1 MKLSKRLQ
9 QIEQMVTADYTHIWD
24 CCCDHGF
31 LGASLLSRQA
41 AQNIHFVDIVPE
53 LITSIESK
61 LQQFYQNSRSN
72 WQTHCLNVAKL
83 SLKQYQGKHLVII
96 AGIGGDLMIKFIN
109 DIHQQHQNLN
119 IDFLLC
125 PVNQQ
130 FALRK
135 KLIELKLSLKNEVLV
150 EDNSRIYEV
159 MLVSTISDTYKPID
173 PVGHNIWR
181 SNTVKQTRVV
191 EQYLARTLNHY
202 KRVQQGGTENV
213 DDIIS
218 AYSSKV

>member
-1 MKLSKRLQ
+1 
-9 QIEQMVTADYTHIWD
+9 MVTADYTHIWD

-72 WQTHCLNVAKL
+72 WQTHCLDVAKL
-83 SLKQYQGKHLVII
+83 MLKQYQGKHLVII

-109 DIHQQHQNLN
+109 DIIQQHQNLN

-125 PVNQQ
+125 PVNHQ

-135 KLIELKLSLKNEVLV
+135 KLIELKFSLKNEVLV

-159 MLVSTISDTYKPID
+159 MLVSTISDTYKPIN
-173 PVGHNIWR
+173 PVGHKIWQ
-181 SNTVKQTRVV
+181 SNTVQQTRVV
-191 EQYLARTLNHY
+191 EQYLERTLNHY

-213 DDIIS
+213 DYIIS
-218 AYSSKV
+218 AYNSKA